1 MKNNARTKINLIF
14 TIIICIWVVTDN
26 AQNRPRPSIIMD
38 LVESR
43 FCNQKTQPKDSIK
56 MISEQTSFQKK
67 ESIKNIN
74 KFFMN
79 LLNLRRQGKS
89 EQEIKKLLGEKIL
102 SGTGSIS
109 GTVYENDGI
118 SPISGSIS
126 IYLFDKYG
134 QFIISTYIG
143 IYSNGKYTF
152 KNLSEGKYYVF
163 ANPYLGHYKSE
174 YCDNVSDWMQATLV
188 QVLDGQETTGI
199 NFSLEHYNG
208 VITGKVLDAKGNPL
222 PNCYVDASGDSHSFS
237 YCKTDSN
244 GCYSI
249 LNLMPDKYVIHC
261 YSSLGNY
268 ASQYYKNAVN
278 EQEALIVNLPAED
291 TVKNIDF
298 VLNYGGA
305 ITGKITKGNGALFK
319 KYEIMVYLETDSSNS
334 YVSEIYPDSN
344 GIYVLD
350 KLTTGRYKLFA
361 QYEGNE
367 NYAKQWF
374 NNSSSRGSAE
384 AIQVIAGDTVR
395 NIDIS
400 LKPGSIISG
409 KVSPQI
415 MSSGYIYVFDVD
427 SNLVGSTYLYY
438 SEKDS
443 TPYTI
448 NKLFP
453 GNYKILA
460 SSEDYGDKW
469 YNDKDNFNNA
479 DVIRLNEKD
488 SVANINFN
496 FQSSPSH
503 LHCGIKGMVY
513 NPEGL
518 PCSATIGIY
527 NLEGRL
533 IRSTY
538 GDPYNGYIFINLPFG
553 SYKLIASNNEY
564 ADEWF
569 NNKNSFLSADTII
582 LSSNYPKVINIHFRD
597 YVCSVAGFVVD
608 EKCVRLSNDS
618 LNISAIALD
627 PITGKEI
634 ALSNLSFNGGYE
646 MKLHP
651 GEYKLAFLS
660 TYENSKSGIDSMAVT
675 YFEQG
680 KTFSDTSAGLIH
692 INPKTNLE
700 LNDFIMQ
707 KAKGTITGTIYDSDT
722 TFSNNSIGYLLAAY
736 DEFGYMSKLSIYSK
750 YNNPINGSYKI
761 CGLRPGKY
769 YLLGILLGNNE
780 LESKWYNGIDKI
792 YSLGDVT
799 FKMNLPENIT
809 PITVTEN
816 ETNGINFY
824 FNQVTNY
831 KDHKIVLEY
840 KLEQNYPNPFNP
852 TTVISYELKTAG
864 KTTLK
869 IYNLLG
875 QEVKTLVNEVQSA
888 GEHKVKW
895 NAGGFASGV
904 YMYRLEA
911 NGFVQAKK
919 MILTK

>member
-1 MKNNARTKINLIF
+1 MKNITQPKNNLIIL
-14 TIIICIWVVTDN
+14 IIICIWVVSNN
-26 AQNRPRPSIIMD
+26 AQNKSGSSVIMN
-38 LVESR
+38 LLESKIR
-43 FCNQKTQPKDSIK
+43 VPKIHSNYSSR
-56 MISEQTSFQKK
+56 MISEQSSFQKK
-67 ESIKNIN
+67 QAIKNIN
-74 KFFMN
+74 KF
-79 LLNLRRQGKS
+79 LISAANLRRQGKS
-89 EQEIKKLLGEKIL
+89 EQEINLIVGRKVLT
-102 SGTGSIS
+102 GTGLIS
-109 GTVYENDGI
+109 GTVYESDGI
-118 SPISGSIS
+118 SPISNSIS
-126 IYLFDKYG
+126 IKLFDKYG
-134 QFIISTYIG
+134 QYITSSYIRTY
-143 IYSNGKYTF
+143 SAGKYTI
-152 KNLSEGKYYVF
+152 KNLSEGKYYVL
-163 ANPYLGHYKSE
+163 ADAYAGYYKSE
-174 YCDNVSDWMQATLV
+174 YYDNASDWMQATLV
-188 QVLDGQETTGI
+188 QANDGLETAGI
-199 NFSLEHYNG
+199 NFSLDHYNG
-208 VITGKVLDAKGNPL
+208 VITGKVLDVMGNPL
-222 PNCYVDASGDSHSFS
+222 PNCFVDAFGDLSGFYYST
-237 YCKTDSN
+237 TDST

-249 LNLMPDKYVIHC
+249 NNLMPDKYIIRC
-261 YSSLGNY
+261 TSDIGNY
-268 ASQYYKNAVN
+268 ASQYYYHAVN
-278 EQEALIVNLPAED
+278 EAEALAVSLSTED
-291 TVKNIDF
+291 TVKNINFNLD
-298 VLNYGGA
+298 YGGA
-305 ITGKITKGNGALFK
+305 ISGKITKEDGSLFK
-319 KYEIMVYLETDSSNS
+319 NYYIRVNLETDSTN
-334 YVSEIYPDSN
+334 YYISETYPDSN
-344 GIYVLD
+344 GVYVLD
-350 KLTTGRYKLFA
+350 KLNAGKYKLFA
-361 QYEGNE
+361 VYNGNE

-374 NNSSSRGSAE
+374 NNSSSRVSAE
-384 AIQVIAGDTVR
+384 AIQVIAGDTVS

-409 KVSPQI
+409 KILRQI
-415 MSSGYIYVFDVD
+415 MLSIYIYVFDVD
-427 SNLVGSTYLYY
+427 SNLIGSTYLYY

-448 NKLFP
+448 NKLLP

-460 SSEDYGDKW
+460 SSKDYGDIW
-469 YNDKDNFNNA
+469 YNNKDNFNNA
-479 DVIRLNEKD
+479 DVVRLNEKD
-488 SVANINFN
+488 SVANINFDY
-496 FQSSPSH
+496 QSSPSH
-503 LHCGIKGMVY
+503 LLCGIKGMIY

-518 PCSATIGIY
+518 ACAAAIGIY

-538 GDPYNGYIFINLPFG
+538 GDPYNGYIFINLPLG

-569 NNKNSFLSADTII
+569 NNKNGFLSADTII

-597 YVCSVAGFVVD
+597 YVCSLAGFTVD
-608 EKCVRLSNDS
+608 ENGVRLSNDS

-634 ALSNLSFNGGYE
+634 ALSNLSFNGGYK

-651 GEYKLAFLS
+651 GEYKLALLS
-660 TYENSKSGIDSMAVT
+660 TYENSKSSIDSVAVT
-675 YFEQG
+675 YFDNG
-680 KTFSDTSAGLIH
+680 TTFNDAATDLIH
-692 INPKTNLE
+692 INPKTDLE
-700 LNDFIMQ
+700 LNDFKMQ
-707 KAKGTITGTIYDSDT
+707 KAKGTILGTIYYGDST
-722 TFSNNSIGYLLAAY
+722 LSSNSIGYILVAY

-792 YSLGDVT
+792 YSSTDIT
-799 FKMNLPENIT
+799 FRMDLPENIT

-852 TTVISYELKTAG
+852 STVISYQLKTAG
-864 KTTLK
+864 KTTLI

-895 NAGGFASGV
+895 NASGFASGV
-904 YMYRLEA
+904 YMYRLESS
-911 NGFVQAKK
+911 GFVQARK